1 MEVRLKLRIA
11 ESEWDTK
18 GKFNFN
24 PTLMWVKGSILAE
37 ESEPLKKSLAAKT
50 SETVPLIQKISF
62 ISCKQVNFGGLY
74 WKLIVI
80 PDINTLQRKHR
91 KQADCSGPHE
101 VFFPSFLY
109 SVQSI
114 RRYRF
119 ARKCMLNLSLLLI
132 VLLPS
137 LGYMHSELR
146 EAVTDWAP
154 AGLVKLSNN

>member
-62 ISCKQVNFGGLY
+62 ISCK
-74 WKLIVI
+74 
-80 PDINTLQRKHR
+80 
-91 KQADCSGPHE
+91 CSGPHE

-146 EAVTDWAP
+146 EAVTD
-154 AGLVKLSNN
+154 